1 MSKIKLVDFDPGE
14 PYETDFGSCE
24 LCMSTGIAQE
34 PKFKFEYEDGTKE
47 WVDGYFWSWGDFWA
61 VDIDNTAAFAGWLI
75 KQDFRPDFRIND
87 FWLFRSI
94 INDYHDSEDGEL
106 LSGDYY
112 L

>member
-1 MSKIKLVDFDPGE
+1 MSKIKLVDFDPGV

-61 VDIDNTAAFAGWLI
+61 IELENTAAFAGWLI
-75 KQDFRPDFRIND
+75 KQDFKPDFRIDGYWTLN
-87 FWLFRSI
+87 I
-94 INDYHDSEDGEL
+94 IVNDYECQDDEPD
-106 LSGDYY
+106 GDYY